1 MQKWYWSGGISLLML
16 APAWA
21 EHRVLSAPAQNTS
34 SVMVLRP
41 VSADNMGP
49 RSPGK
54 LRDVL
59 RQADD
64 LHPDAAYPYRLSP
77 RERQRLREQLR
88 QQAWPT
94 QPSR

>member
-1 MQKWYWSGGISLLML
+1 MQKWYWSGGIALVMLGPVWADHPELRAPNGGGNGALLF
-16 APAWA
+16 
-21 EHRVLSAPAQNTS
+21 T
-34 SVMVLRP
+34 P

-64 LHPDAAYPYRLSP
+64 LPPDAAYPYRLSP

-88 QQAWPT
+88 QQTWPV
-94 QPSR
+94 PPAR